1 MSEKTEKKLEF
12 ILTNLDKLCQKESKA
27 LKELKNSHSI
37 IIYGAGR
44 AFYTFLIH
52 AAKRYNL
59 KSKIKLIIDKNKF
72 FNKIEGIEV
81 ISPMEFNPSSVERN
95 TPILITVTDK
105 KENRKIKNF
114 LEELGCKKIYFLA
127 EIPELLF
134 FVHPSKNFLKDP
146 LNYTKKQLKLIIE
159 AYKLLKDEKSKK
171 IFIVFL
177 ETYITKKFI
186 KFPSDLPEDQYFP
199 KDVPI
204 VYKNYSHF
212 IDVGAWIGDTL
223 IELFRRYGEVDQ
235 VIAFEPDIKNFEKL
249 TNLLTSLKVAKETII
264 LPLGIGK
271 ETNIFYYSPAGPETF
286 LSENI
291 SINYKQTNKQILPAI
306 SVALDDILLNTKV
319 SFIKMDI
326 EGMEKEAIEGAKKI
340 IQTQRPVLAIC
351 VYHKFEHLYEIPVL
365 LEKFCPNAYDFYL
378 RTYRYF
384 GMETVLYVVPKR
396 V

>member
-134 FVHPSKNFLKDP
+134 FVHPSKNFLK
-146 LNYTKKQLKLIIE
+146 
-159 AYKLLKDEKSKK
+159 
-171 IFIVFL
+171 
-177 ETYITKKFI
+177 
-186 KFPSDLPEDQYFP
+186 
-199 KDVPI
+199 
-204 VYKNYSHF
+204 
-212 IDVGAWIGDTL
+212 
-223 IELFRRYGEVDQ
+223 
-235 VIAFEPDIKNFEKL
+235 
-249 TNLLTSLKVAKETII
+249 I
-264 LPLGIGK
+264 L
-271 ETNIFYYSPAGPETF
+271 
-286 LSENI
+286 
-291 SINYKQTNKQILPAI
+291 
-306 SVALDDILLNTKV
+306 
-319 SFIKMDI
+319 
-326 EGMEKEAIEGAKKI
+326 
-340 IQTQRPVLAIC
+340 
-351 VYHKFEHLYEIPVL
+351 
-365 LEKFCPNAYDFYL
+365 
-378 RTYRYF
+378 
-384 GMETVLYVVPKR
+384 
-396 V
+396 